1 MCLVRWVYSAEEVEL
16 WSEKAP
22 GSCPYCGGAVIA
34 ADVESSW
41 WLCCLPLSRTIKR
54 PSEKFQSRGRV
65 WSVPDGCDEVKIVRS
80 WAAGHCAG
88 C

>member
-41 WLCCLPLSRTIKR
+41 WLCCLPVSRTIKR
-54 PSEKFQSRGRV
+54 NYSCSSCSRRLV
-65 WSVPDGCDEVKIVRS
+65 ISS
-80 WAAGHCAG
+80 SLH
-88 C
+88 